1 MKLSFSWAAF
11 QRSDNRTNL
20 PWNIQIKTLFQ
31 SYKLLTYNDDEQEL
45 HWEAILYTWWLRI
58 K

>member
-45 HWEAILYTWWLRI
+45 HWE
-58 K
+58 